1 MVKLKEKL
9 KIIGFIPQNGENNIY
24 IKKYSNYTIKVKYN
38 EKSPEKSEI
47 DYGTKI
53 LCNRKTTCNF
63 HQEETFVVLECV
75 NRLLEKGLPVQMKL
89 DVKIHSQSIAK

>member
-53 LCNRKTTCNF
+53 L
-63 HQEETFVVLECV
+63 
-75 NRLLEKGLPVQMKL
+75 
-89 DVKIHSQSIAK
+89 